1 LFKPSASLFIGV
13 EFTKHMIPNMK
24 INPRIWLLVGLALSV
39 PGCASNQSATGPLTP
54 PGKYSGDTIECQHGV
69 VVSISRSASDVGV
82 AILKQGGNAVDA
94 AVATAFA
101 LAVTYP
107 AAGNIGGGGFMLVHP
122 APGAGEP
129 VVFDYRET
137 APAAAFPTMYS
148 KTESQFSQRA
158 VAVPGTVRGLEMAHK
173 RFGTLPWSRLLQPAI
188 ALARDGF
195 PLDQFLVVLLNDVLA
210 AAPEKAELQRV
221 FGKPGGGLWKAGDH
235 LTQPD
240 LARTLQLLAD
250 SGPEVFYKGT
260 IADEIIAEMARGK
273 GLITAEDLAG
283 YSAIERKPLTTRYR
297 GYDVFVPPPPS
308 SGGTCLLEEL
318 NMLETFDLKSWG
330 RWSPKTFQAMAE
342 AMRRASLDRAR
353 YLGDPAFVQIP
364 AKLTTR
370 EYGQQLAK
378 TIDLSHATRSTD
390 LATDIPMSSESE
402 NTTHFSVIDSKG
414 MAVANTYTLE
424 RIWGSRVVVKNTGV
438 LLNNQM
444 RAFNLFPGHTD
455 TNGMIGTAPNL
466 IAPGKR
472 PISSMSPTIVA
483 KDGRVVLVTGSP
495 GSQAIPHTILGIMEN
510 VIDFGMTIKEAVDSP
525 RLSQEWIPDRI
536 TFEAPEHYPELM
548 KALKAMGQN
557 VVRTGPLPQGDA
569 HSIFVPKPGRYIGV
583 TDRRRNRQST
593 AAGY

>member
-1 LFKPSASLFIGV
+1 MNV
-13 EFTKHMIPNMK
+13 
-24 INPRIWLLVGLALSV
+24 NPRIWLLVALALSV
-39 PGCASNQSATGPLTP
+39 PGCAGNKTKMSQLIPSGN
-54 PGKYSGDTIECQHGV
+54 YSCDSIECQHGV
-69 VVSISRSASDVGV
+69 VVSISRPAADVGV
-82 AILKQGGNAVDA
+82 SILKQGGNAVDA

-122 APGAGEP
+122 AAGDGEP

-173 RFGTLPWSRLLQPAI
+173 RFGKLPWSQLIQPAI
-188 ALARDGF
+188 KLARDGF
-195 PLDQFLVVLLNDVLA
+195 PLDKFLVVLLNETLA
-210 AAPEKAELQRV
+210 AAPEKAEFQRV
-221 FGKPGGGLWKAGDH
+221 FGKPGGGLWKAGDR
-235 LTQPD
+235 LIQSD

-260 IADEIIAEMARGK
+260 IADGIVAEMGRGK
-273 GLITAEDLAG
+273 GFITAEDLAN
-283 YSAIERKPLTTRYR
+283 YTAIERQPLTTRYR
-297 GYDVFVPPPPS
+297 GYDVFVPPSPS

-318 NMLETFDLKSWG
+318 NMLGTFDLKSWG
-330 RWSPKTFQAMAE
+330 RWSPKTFHVMTE
-342 AMRRASLDRAR
+342 VMRRASLDRAR

-364 AKLTTR
+364 AKLTMR

-378 TIDLSHATRSTD
+378 TIDLHKATRSAD
-390 LATDIPMSSESE
+390 LATDIPLSPESE

-424 RIWGSRVVVKNTGV
+424 RIWGSRVVAKDTGI

-444 RAFNLFPGHTD
+444 RAFNLFPGIST

-472 PISSMSPTIVA
+472 PISSMTPTIVA
-483 KDGRVVLVTGSP
+483 QDGRVVLVTGSP
-495 GSQAIPHTILGIMEN
+495 GSQAIPHTILGIIEN
-510 VIDFGMTIKEAVDSP
+510 IFDFGMTLPKAVDAP
-525 RLSQEWIPDRI
+525 RFSQEGFPDRI
-536 TFEAPEHYPELM
+536 TFESPERYPELM
-548 KALKAMGQN
+548 KNMKTMGQI

-569 HSIFVPKPGRYIGV
+569 HSILVLKPGDYVGV
-583 TDRRRNRQST
+583 TDGRRNSDSS